1 MSSSIDRREFLRR
14 AGLGGSAVAAVAA
27 GLPRPAAAQDA
38 SLAPFFHGVASGD
51 PLADRVILWTRVTPP
66 ADHDGGPVTVRW
78 VVALDPDMTQ
88 VVMRSETEASAERDY
103 TVKLDVTGLAAFTY
117 YFYRFEALGGQSLV
131 GRTKTAPARG
141 QGVEHLRLGVAS
153 CANYQQGWFNAY
165 ARMAERDD
173 IDAIIHTG
181 DYLYEYEDGGYGP
194 GSAIGRGHEPAVETV
209 TLAQYRG
216 RHAQYKQ
223 DPDLR
228 RLHQLFPFVVTWD
241 DHESTNNAWKDGAEN
256 HSADEGDWARRKADS
271 QQAYAEWMP
280 LRSSGDNAIIYRALE
295 WGDLVDLVVMDTRIE
310 GRDKQVTYPGTDTEN
325 LGALGLSVDASDP
338 DRRII
343 SEQQMDFVTARLG
356 ASRAQWKLLA
366 QQVILSQWNV
376 GALPRIPEFAQE
388 LDFPLILRDGGNAI
402 NADAWDGYQAD
413 RDRLLGYISQRA
425 IDNVVVLTGDV
436 HSSWAFDLTVDP
448 MNPLVYNPLTGAGSV
463 AVEFV
468 CPGVTSASLGG
479 TLDSIVGG
487 LPLASTAFEAS
498 LKALN
503 PQMKYVESTSNGY
516 MVLDITPERC
526 QADWFFVPVDAPDDG
541 QTAGA
546 SWAVMDRSNR
556 LVAAAAPA
564 AGKEPA
570 PPVAAATPV
579 ASTARSAPAAG
590 GGLGL
595 AGVAAGALAGVLL
608 QRRRR
613 VREEAQQQAAPENRE
628 P

>member
-1 MSSSIDRREFLRR
+1 MPSSIDRREFLRR
-14 AGLGGSAVAAVAA
+14 AGLGGTAVAAVAA
-27 GLPRPAAAQDA
+27 GLPRPAAAQDT

-66 ADHDGGPVTVRW
+66 ADHNGSPISVRW
-78 VVALDPDMTQ
+78 TVALDPEMTQ
-88 VVMRSETEASAERDY
+88 VIMRSETFASAARDF
-103 TVKLDVTGLAAFTY
+103 TVKLDVTGLAPFTY
-117 YFYRFEALGGQSLV
+117 YFYRFEALGGQSLI
-131 GRTKTAPARG
+131 GRTKTAPAKG
-141 QGVEHLRLGVAS
+141 QGVDHLRVGVVS

-165 ARMAERDD
+165 ARLAERDD
-173 IDAIIHTG
+173 IDAVIHTG

-194 GSAIGRGHEPAVETV
+194 GSAIGRGHEPVVEMV
-209 TLAQYRG
+209 ELEHYRG

-241 DHESTNNAWKDGAEN
+241 DHESTNNSWKDGAEN
-256 HSADEGDWARRKADS
+256 HSADEGDWEARKGHS
-271 QQAYAEWMP
+271 QQAYDEWMP

-310 GRDKQVTYPGTDTEN
+310 GRDKQVTYPGTETEN
-325 LGALGLSVDASDP
+325 LGALIVAAETSDP
-338 DRRII
+338 ERRIV
-343 SEQQMDFVTARLG
+343 SEQQMDFVTGKLG
-356 ASRAQWKLLA
+356 ASTAQWKLLA

-376 GALPRIPEFAQE
+376 GAIPRIPEFAQE

-448 MNPLVYNPLTGAGSV
+448 MNPMVYNPLTGAGSV

-468 CPGVTSASLGG
+468 CPGVASASLGG
-479 TLDSIVGG
+479 TLDSFVGG

-498 LKALN
+498 LSALN

-516 MVLDITPERC
+516 MVLDITPEHC
-526 QADWFFVPVDAPDDG
+526 QADWFFVTVDEPNEQ
-541 QTAGA
+541 QTAGE
-546 SWAVMDRSNR
+546 SWMTRDRSNR
-556 LVAAAAPA
+556 LEAASGPAASKEAAPA
-564 AGKEPA
+564 
-570 PPVAAATPV
+570 VTAATPV
-579 ASTARSAPAAG
+579 ATDSRSSNAAG
-590 GGLGL
+590 GSLGL
-595 AGVAAGALAGVLL
+595 AGVVAGTLAGALL
-608 QRRRR
+608 QRRKR
-613 VREEAQQQAAPENRE
+613 VREQAGQDKPVSGAD
-628 P
+628 